1 MNIQIRINEEG
12 ALRNQR
18 YAFTDKF
25 TLVSELMQNAR
36 RAGARRIEIAY
47 DDATGILRV
56 VDDGRGIADFQKL
69 LTFNESGWDNETC
82 DHERP
87 FGIGFSKCL
96 YAASRCIVSSRD
108 QKIDFVTSEALA
120 RQPVEV
126 HDIAPLSHT
135 AVELHGVQLPD
146 LKFRLH
152 AICSGFPVRVWFNG
166 AELPRIH
173 AVDQLPFMNT
183 HIGQVYLRGTGDG
196 KYTRNTLM
204 FLQGLCV
211 ARPSFFEGFQVNVVH
226 LDARQ
231 FVARLPDR
239 DKLIDED
246 DQTKRVYAC
255 MKWLWRQMLHDAK
268 SSLGAE
274 EFVEAFFDVMR
285 YWQHVDLI
293 NDVPALPTCLTH
305 RISGY
310 PIQEGYEGRCYLA
323 APDKCVTRAEVVD
336 GSVHLVDLDAV
347 SSENAAGWMFAKA
360 RDYTV
365 LSTLELHPEHWVHPY
380 VDAIKEESIRA
391 KAINEQCRMTLD
403 GRWVTP
409 QVILCDAVEISI
421 GADCV
426 TVTDVG
432 VYCDGVIFIPPG
444 EWTGEAVRQASDFID
459 SDNRFLEED
468 RDADRFALADL
479 IDRLRSVDPQST
491 LGSLLQE
498 LRLENYPLLRGKT
511 FQLQIGHA
519 HGKHVIDVL
528 PAPVTHAALAQ
539 GRS

>member
-18 YAFTDKF
+18 FAFTDKF
-25 TLVSELMQNAR
+25 TLLSELMQNAR

-82 DHERP
+82 DEERP

-96 YAASRCIVSSRD
+96 YSATRCIVMSRD
-108 QKIDFVTSEALA
+108 RKIDFLTSEALA
-120 RQPVEV
+120 RKPVEV
-126 HDIAPLSHT
+126 QEIAPQPHT
-135 AVELHGVQLPD
+135 TVELHEVQLPD

-152 AICSGFPVRVWFNG
+152 AICSGFPVQVWFNG
-166 AELPRIH
+166 VELPRIH

-183 HIGQVYLRGTGDG
+183 SIGQVYLRGTGNG
-196 KYTRNTLM
+196 NYTRNTLM

-226 LDARQ
+226 LDSRQ

-255 MKWLWRQMLHDAK
+255 MKWLWRQALCDAK
-268 SSLGAE
+268 SSLDASD
-274 EFVEAFFDVMR
+274 FVEAFFDVMR
-285 YWQHVDLI
+285 YWHHVDLI
-293 NDVPALPTCLTH
+293 NDVPVLPKCLTH

-310 PIQEGYEGRCYLA
+310 PIQEGYEGRCYIA
-323 APDKCVTRAEVVD
+323 APEHCVTRTEVVD
-336 GSVHLVDLDAV
+336 GSVHLVDLDSV

-360 RDYTV
+360 MDYTV
-365 LSTLELHPEHWVHPY
+365 LSPLELHPEHWVHSY
-380 VDAIKEESIRA
+380 IEVIKEASIRV
-391 KAINEQCRMTLD
+391 KALKEQCRMTLD
-403 GRWVTP
+403 GRWITS

-432 VYCDGVIFIPPG
+432 VYCDGAIFIPPG

-459 SDNRFLEED
+459 PDNRFVEED
-468 RDADRFALADL
+468 RDADRTALADL
-479 IDRLRSVDPQST
+479 VKRLRCVDPQST
-491 LGSLLQE
+491 LASLLQE
-498 LRLENYPLLRGKT
+498 LRLENYPLLRGKA
-511 FQLQIGHA
+511 FQLQIGHVRDS
-519 HGKHVIDVL
+519 HVIEAL
-528 PAPVTHAALAQ
+528 PAPASHAAILQ

>member
-69 LTFNESGWDNETC
+69 LTFNESGWDNEIR
-82 DHERP
+82 DEERP

-96 YAASRCIVSSRD
+96 YAASRCIVTSRD
-108 QKIDFVTSEALA
+108 RKIDFLTGEALA
-120 RQPVEV
+120 RKPVEV
-126 HDIAPLSHT
+126 QSIAPQPYT
-135 AVELHGVQLPD
+135 TVELHEVQLPD
-146 LKFRLH
+146 LNFRLH
-152 AICSGFPVRVWFNG
+152 AMCSGFPVRIWFNG
-166 AELPRIH
+166 VELPRIH

-183 HIGQVYLRGTGDG
+183 SIGQVYLRGTGDG
-196 KYTRNTLM
+196 NYTRNTLM

-226 LDARQ
+226 LDSRQ

-246 DQTKRVYAC
+246 DQKQRVYAC
-255 MKWLWRQMLHDAK
+255 MKWLWRQALCDAK
-268 SSLGAE
+268 SRLGAE

-293 NDVPALPTCLTH
+293 NDVPVLPRCLTH

-310 PIQEGYEGRCYLA
+310 PIQEGYEGRCYIA
-323 APDKCVTRAEVVD
+323 APEHSVTRAEVVD
-336 GSVHLVDLDAV
+336 GSAHLVDLDSV
-347 SSENAAGWMFAKA
+347 SSENVAGWMFAKA
-360 RDYTV
+360 RSYTV
-365 LSTLELHPEHWVHPY
+365 LSPLELHPEHWVHSHIE
-380 VDAIKEESIRA
+380 VIEEASVRVKAIK
-391 KAINEQCRMTLD
+391 EQCRMTLD
-403 GRWVTP
+403 GRWVTS

-432 VYCDGVIFIPPG
+432 VYCDGAIFIPPG

-459 SDNRFLEED
+459 PDNRFVEED
-468 RDADRFALADL
+468 RDADRTALADL
-479 IDRLRSVDPQST
+479 VKRLRSVDPRST
-491 LGSLLQE
+491 LASLLQA
-498 LRLENYPLLRGKT
+498 LRLEDYPLLRGKI

-519 HGKHVIDVL
+519 HGNHVIEAL
-528 PAPVTHAALAQ
+528 PAPASHAAIAQ
-539 GRS
+539 GRP